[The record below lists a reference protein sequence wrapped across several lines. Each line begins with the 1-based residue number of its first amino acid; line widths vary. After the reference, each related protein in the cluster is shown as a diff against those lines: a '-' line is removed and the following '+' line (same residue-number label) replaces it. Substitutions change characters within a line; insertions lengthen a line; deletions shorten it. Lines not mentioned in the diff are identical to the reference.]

1 MTTNN
6 LIIPHLFQTGVGPNM
21 KTLHIRQVGDKHLHG
36 GDNNLSLCRSVNI
49 ARNYFGAISFNNPAV
64 CKKCLKI
71 VRDTL
76 PKGTEIFPSYI
87 GVNSIED

>member
-1 MTTNN
+1 MY
-6 LIIPHLFQTGVGPNM
+6 QTGVGPNM
-21 KTLHIRQVGDKHLHG
+21 KSLHIRQVG
-36 GDNNLSLCRSVNI
+36 GDNNLSVCKSVNI

-76 PKGTEIFPSYI
+76 PKGTEIFPAYI